1 MKRSEVDKK
10 YLWSLEDIYSDDRL
24 WEKDCKE
31 LEKQADFDCLG
42 RVFVL

>member
-31 LEKQADFDCLG
+31 LEKQARNAEVSFLKK
-42 RVFVL
+42 